1 MHKEVVHYF
10 IFFLLSFSL
19 IVAGCAREHASANQ
33 VSPASRPLVID
44 NDTLITNHVK
54 QALLMQNPKTAK
66 NIHVQTENGVVQ
78 LSGFVQ
84 TKKQID
90 AAINT
95 ALKVQGVQ
103 SVKNSLIL
111 KKEVHSNSLYY
122 KMKRSITYQNH

>member
-103 SVKNSLIL
+103 SAAS
-111 KKEVHSNSLYY
+111 
-122 KMKRSITYQNH
+122 RCAG